1 MSKLT
6 LRNTKELNEFTE
18 RRFPPV
24 SKEIIVNVGERETRI
39 AVTED
44 GKLVEM
50 HIERAE
56 RVVGSLY
63 KCRVANVLPGMD
75 AAFVDIGLERN
86 AFLYVGDVLPTGD
99 DASSGDAEASRKS
112 ADRRPRVGQR
122 PPPEW
127 RCPDRRHH
135 RSGCR
140 GRAVS
145 AEEAEAESAEEPA
158 RRCGRRAAGRC
169 RGGTASAG

>member
-1 MSKLT
+1 M
-6 LRNTKELNEFTE
+6 
-18 RRFPPV
+18 

-50 HIERAE
+50 HVERAE

-75 AAFVDIGLERN
+75 ASFVDVGLERN

-99 DASSGDAEASRKS
+99 D
-112 ADRRPRVGQR
+112 
-122 PPPEW
+122 
-127 RCPDRRHH
+127 
-135 RSGCR
+135 
-140 GRAVS
+140 
-145 AEEAEAESAEEPA
+145 
-158 RRCGRRAAGRC
+158 
-169 RGGTASAG
+169 

>member
-1 MSKLT
+1 M
-6 LRNTKELNEFTE
+6 
-18 RRFPPV
+18 

-50 HIERAE
+50 HVERAE

-75 AAFVDIGLERN
+75 ASFVDVGLERN

-99 DASSGDAEASRKS
+99 DASSGEADSGRKTAERRPRAGS
-112 ADRRPRVGQR
+112 DRRPNGDTPIAATIAPTAVDDSFTGDE
-122 PPPEW
+122 PEA
-127 RCPDRRHH
+127 D
-135 RSGCR
+135 S
-140 GRAVS
+140 V
-145 AEEAEAESAEEPA
+145 EEPLADDTDALQAAAEAEL
-158 RRCGRRAAGRC
+158 
-169 RGGTASAG
+169 RGDNQHDR